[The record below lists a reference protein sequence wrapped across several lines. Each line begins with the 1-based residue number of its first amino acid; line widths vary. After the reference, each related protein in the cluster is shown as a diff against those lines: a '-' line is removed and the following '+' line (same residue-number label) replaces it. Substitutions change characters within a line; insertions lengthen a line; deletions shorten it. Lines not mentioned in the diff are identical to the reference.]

1 MKRRLPDE
9 DFTKYKGL
17 FLTTRKSNV
26 SCFRNCRKMLRQ
38 NPMGDLDLYPM
49 KILTEVMPGG
59 IERDPDGEEY
69 ISYFLTKPVSELRE
83 KGII

>member
-1 MKRRLPDE
+1 MKISQSIKDS
-9 DFTKYKGL
+9 FS
-17 FLTTRKSNV
+17 TREKV
-26 SCFRNCRKMLRQ
+26 MYHALEIVGKMLRQ
-38 NPMGDLDLYPM
+38 NPMGDLYPM

-69 ISYFLTKPVSELRE
+69 ISYFLTRSVSELRK

>member
-1 MKRRLPDE
+1 MNISQSIKDSFSPREKVMYHALE
-9 DFTKYKGL
+9 IVG
-17 FLTTRKSNV
+17 
-26 SCFRNCRKMLRQ
+26 KMLRQ

-69 ISYFLTKPVSELRE
+69 ISYFLNESAKDLKK

>member
-1 MKRRLPDE
+1 MK
-9 DFTKYKGL
+9 
-17 FLTTRKSNV
+17 V
-26 SCFRNCRKMLRQ
+26 SQSIKDSFSPREK
-38 NPMGDLDLYPM
+38 GDLDLYPM

-69 ISYFLTKPVSELRE
+69 ISYFLTRSVSELRE

>member
-1 MKRRLPDE
+1 MLLE
-9 DFTKYKGL
+9 IVG
-17 FLTTRKSNV
+17 
-26 SCFRNCRKMLRQ
+26 KMLRQ

-59 IERDPDGEEY
+59 IKRDPDGEEY
-69 ISYFLTKPVSELRE
+69 ISYFLTRSVSELRE

>member
-1 MKRRLPDE
+1 MKISQSINDSFSLREKVMYHALE
-9 DFTKYKGL
+9 IVG
-17 FLTTRKSNV
+17 
-26 SCFRNCRKMLRQ
+26 KMLRQ

-49 KILTEVMPGG
+49 KILAEVMPGG

-69 ISYFLTKPVSELRE
+69 ISYFLTRSVSELRE

>member
-1 MKRRLPDE
+1 MKISQSIKDSFSSREKVMYHALE
-9 DFTKYKGL
+9 IVG
-17 FLTTRKSNV
+17 
-26 SCFRNCRKMLRQ
+26 KMLRQ

-59 IERDPDGEEY
+59 IKRDPDGEEY
-69 ISYFLTKPVSELRE
+69 ISYFLTRSVNELRE

>member
-1 MKRRLPDE
+1 MKISQSIKDSFSPREKVMYHALE
-9 DFTKYKGL
+9 IVG
-17 FLTTRKSNV
+17 
-26 SCFRNCRKMLRQ
+26 KMLRQ

-69 ISYFLTKPVSELRE
+69 ISYFLTKSVSELRE

>member
-1 MKRRLPDE
+1 MYHALE
-9 DFTKYKGL
+9 IVG
-17 FLTTRKSNV
+17 
-26 SCFRNCRKMLRQ
+26 KMLRQ

-49 KILTEVMPGG
+49 KILTEVMHGG

-69 ISYFLTKPVSELRE
+69 ISYFLTRSVSELRE